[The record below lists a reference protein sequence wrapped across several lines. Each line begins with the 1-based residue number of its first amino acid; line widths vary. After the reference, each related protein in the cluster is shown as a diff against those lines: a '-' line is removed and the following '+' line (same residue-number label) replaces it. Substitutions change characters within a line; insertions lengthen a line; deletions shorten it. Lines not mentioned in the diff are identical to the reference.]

1 MYVPIA
7 KGGNE
12 QYNDM
17 QYAHKI
23 KKGADIKDQRFSI
36 VDREDD
42 FAHFTQTVE
51 QASMVI
57 SSRLH
62 LFLIASFL
70 DVPTKVYPYQKK
82 ILKMQ
87 KIIENIKRK

>member
-7 KGGNE
+7 KGKNE
-12 QYNDM
+12 QYNDI

-36 VDREDD
+36 LDREED
-42 FAHFTQTVE
+42 FDAFIKILTQAQV
-51 QASMVI
+51 VI

-70 DVPTKVYPYQKK
+70 SIPTKVYPYQKK

-87 KIIENIKRK
+87 KTIEGIM